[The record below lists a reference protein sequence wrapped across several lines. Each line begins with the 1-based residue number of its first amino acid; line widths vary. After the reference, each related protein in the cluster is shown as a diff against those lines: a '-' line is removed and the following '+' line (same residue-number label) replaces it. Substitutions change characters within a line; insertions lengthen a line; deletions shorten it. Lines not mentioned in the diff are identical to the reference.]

1 MQVHR
6 FGKKGTRSTIALTGD
21 REGANLPGGPS
32 AWNYEQPMDIIPH
45 ETVGRLGVDADVI
58 LRAME
63 KDGYCV
69 MDENT
74 APHQR

>member
-6 FGKKGTRSTIALTGD
+6 FGKKGTKSTIALSAD
-21 REGANLPGGPS
+21 RAGANLPGGPS
-32 AWNYEQPMDIIPH
+32 AWNYEQAMDINPH
-45 ETVGRLGVDADVI
+45 ETVGRLGVDADPI
-58 LRAME
+58 LDAVE